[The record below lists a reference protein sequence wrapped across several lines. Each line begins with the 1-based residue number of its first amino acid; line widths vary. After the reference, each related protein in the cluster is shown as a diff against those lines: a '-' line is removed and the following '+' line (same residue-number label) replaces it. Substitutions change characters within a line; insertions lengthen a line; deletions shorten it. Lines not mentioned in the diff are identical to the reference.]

1 MFVRI
6 SSSTVKKVI
15 ETPILHEIIEEEVAN
30 RRHGIAS
37 QANKVAMLDVAQC
50 LQLCFKLMHILGEVI
65 VKLLD
70 CDRVAILEAALVNC
84 A

>member
-1 MFVRI
+1 
-6 SSSTVKKVI
+6 
-15 ETPILHEIIEEEVAN
+15 
-30 RRHGIAS
+30 
-37 QANKVAMLDVAQC
+37 MLDVAQR

-70 CDRVAILEAALVNC
+70 CDWVAILEAALVNC